1 MKVDPFFVYVIN
13 MRHFVIGIDP
23 SVNST
28 GVCVYDIEHDINIYY
43 IISSKATKKAVA
55 YCENLDNIHIIQ
67 YKKED
72 TKDVK
77 EYWKREQIKTRNIS
91 LVAREIDKILK
102 LYTIEGYVDRIVMEG
117 VSYGSVKGAAI
128 VDLSFLN
135 AIIRQTFSGF
145 NYYIVAPT
153 EVKKYAVG
161 NGNAEK
167 DIMILSWKKLD
178 KKINELPDWLKVDD
192 LADAYFMAHY
202 NPEISA

>member
-1 MKVDPFFVYVIN
+1 MT
-13 MRHFVIGIDP
+13 HFAIGIDP
-23 SVNST
+23 SINST
-28 GVCVYDIEHDINIYY
+28 GVCVHQVGSDHNIYY
-43 IISSKATKKAVA
+43 IISSKATKKTIE
-55 YCENLDNIHIIQ
+55 YCDKLNDINIIS

-72 TKDVK
+72 IKGIK
-77 EYWKREQIKTRNIS
+77 QYWKREQIKTHNIS
-91 LVAREIDKILK
+91 LVSREIKQILWYYSVNGNTIDK
-102 LYTIEGYVDRIVMEG
+102 IVMEG

-135 AIIRQTFSGF
+135 ATIRQNFDGY

-167 DIMILSWKKLD
+167 DTMIMSWKKLD
-178 KKINELPDWLKVDD
+178 KSISNLPEWLKVDD

-202 NPEISA
+202 NPEFSE